1 MASKSHQHLAL
12 GAKLQAERDTLRAQL
27 EEMVEAVNRLKRS
40 THGFNEAQWER
51 VHAAVASSEL
61 ALAAIH

>member
-1 MASKSHQHLAL
+1 MPSKCHQHLAH
-12 GAKLQAERDTLRAQL
+12 GAKLQTERDTLRVQL

-51 VHAAVASSEL
+51 VHAAVASSEA